1 MKQNNSYPIT
11 TEDLWE
17 IIENLHD
24 EIMVYD
30 NAYHLVF
37 VNKAA
42 ERHYGKTAE
51 ELIGTHFS
59 QLDETYW
66 GNSTLPEVYEKKK
79 MVVKRQITNLGLD
92 IITISVPIFDEQG
105 NIKYVAQ
112 NVNDIY
118 NYNKMGKAEE
128 AFLEIT
134 NGSEPRE
141 ESFLYASENMKS
153 VMETIEKIKNVKNPC
168 LLLGE
173 TGTGKTFL
181 AKYMHQ
187 QSIRKNKPFVA
198 VNCACMNPNL
208 IESELFGY
216 KKGAFS
222 GASTTGKKGIV
233 EIADGGTLFLDEI
246 SEIPYDLQGKLLHFI
261 QDQEFIALG
270 SERKQKV
277 DVKIIAATNRNLVDM
292 VKAKT
297 FREDLYYRL
306 NIFEVSIPPLRERKR
321 DIAVLIQYYLDKYN
335 DCYFRNHTL
344 SKEAMQILL
353 HYKWPGNVRELS
365 HVIEKAVVLTN
376 GKEIKTENLPKMI
389 FDIGE
394 NKYERKNDAA
404 FEKKT
409 LREALE
415 DVERKMVQEAYH
427 KYQNSVKVAQALGV
441 SQPTAYRLIKKYMG
455 DMGKSP

>member
-1 MKQNNSYPIT
+1 MKKQNQYPVA
-11 TEDLWE
+11 TEDLWQ

-30 NAYHLVF
+30 NDYHLVF

-79 MVVKRQITNLGLD
+79 MVAKRQITNLGLD

-134 NGSEPRE
+134 DGTEPRE

-153 VMETIEKIKNVKNPC
+153 IMETIEKIKNVKNPC
-168 LLLGE
+168 LILGE

-187 QSIRKNKPFVA
+187 QSIRKHKPFVA

-222 GASTTGKKGIV
+222 GANTAGKKGIV

-261 QDQEFIALG
+261 QDQEFMALG
-270 SERKQKV
+270 SEKKQKV
-277 DVKIIAATNRNLVDM
+277 DVKIIAATNRNLADM

-306 NIFEVSIPPLRERKR
+306 NIFEVSIPPLRERK
-321 DIAVLIQYYLDKYN
+321 K
-335 DCYFRNHTL
+335 
-344 SKEAMQILL
+344 
-353 HYKWPGNVRELS
+353 
-365 HVIEKAVVLTN
+365 
-376 GKEIKTENLPKMI
+376 
-389 FDIGE
+389 
-394 NKYERKNDAA
+394 
-404 FEKKT
+404 
-409 LREALE
+409 
-415 DVERKMVQEAYH
+415 
-427 KYQNSVKVAQALGV
+427 
-441 SQPTAYRLIKKYMG
+441 
-455 DMGKSP
+455 

>member
-1 MKQNNSYPIT
+1 MKKYNKYPVS
-11 TEDLWE
+11 TEDLWQ

-30 NAYHLVF
+30 NDYHLVF

-118 NYNKMGKAEE
+118 NYSKMGKAEE

-134 NGSEPRE
+134 DGTEPRE

-153 VMETIEKIKNVKNPC
+153 IMETIEKIKNVKNPC
-168 LLLGE
+168 LILGE

-187 QSIRKNKPFVA
+187 QSIRKQKPFVA

-222 GASTTGKKGIV
+222 GANTAGKKGIV

-261 QDQEFIALG
+261 QDQEFMALG

-277 DVKIIAATNRNLVDM
+277 DVKIIAATNRNLADM

-306 NIFEVSIPPLRERKR
+306 NIFEVSIPPLRERKN
-321 DIAVLIQYYLDKYN
+321 DIEVLIRHYLEKYN
-335 DCYFRNHTL
+335 ECHFRNHTL
-344 SKEAMQILL
+344 SEDAMEILL
-353 HYKWPGNVRELS
+353 RYKWPGNVRELS
-365 HVIEKAVVLTN
+365 HVMEKVVVLTN
-376 GKEIKTENLPKMI
+376 GKEIKAENLPKMI

-394 NKYERKNDAA
+394 NKYEEKQDITS
-404 FEKKT
+404 EKKS

-415 DVERKMVQEAYH
+415 DVERKMVQEAYQ

-441 SQPTAYRLIKKYMG
+441 SQPTAYRLIKKYI
-455 DMGKSP
+455 P

>member
-1 MKQNNSYPIT
+1 MKKQNQYPVV
-11 TEDLWE
+11 TEDLWQ

-30 NAYHLVF
+30 NDYHLVF

-134 NGSEPRE
+134 DGTEPRE

-168 LLLGE
+168 LILGE

-187 QSIRKNKPFVA
+187 QSIRKHKPFVA

-222 GASTTGKKGIV
+222 GANTAGKKGIV

-261 QDQEFIALG
+261 QDQEFMALG
-270 SERKQKV
+270 SEKKQKV
-277 DVKIIAATNRNLVDM
+277 DVKIIAATNRNLADM

-306 NIFEVSIPPLRERKR
+306 NIFEVSIPPLRERKN
-321 DIAVLIQYYLDKYN
+321 DIEVLIRHYLDKYN
-335 DCYFRNHTL
+335 ECHFRNHTL
-344 SKEAMQILL
+344 SEDAMEILL
-353 HYKWPGNVRELS
+353 RYKWHGNVRELS
-365 HVIEKAVVLTN
+365 HVMEKVVVLTN
-376 GKEIKTENLPKMI
+376 GKEIKAENLPKMI

-394 NKYERKNDAA
+394 NKYEEIQDITS
-404 FEKKT
+404 EKKS

-415 DVERKMVQEAYH
+415 DVERKMVQEAYQ

-441 SQPTAYRLIKKYMG
+441 SQPTAYRLIKKYI
-455 DMGKSP
+455 P

>member
-1 MKQNNSYPIT
+1 M
-11 TEDLWE
+11 
-17 IIENLHD
+17 
-24 EIMVYD
+24 
-30 NAYHLVF
+30 
-37 VNKAA
+37 
-42 ERHYGKTAE
+42 
-51 ELIGTHFS
+51 
-59 QLDETYW
+59 DETYW

-134 NGSEPRE
+134 DGTESRE

-153 VMETIEKIKNVKNPC
+153 IMETIEKIKNVKNPC
-168 LLLGE
+168 LILGE

-187 QSIRKNKPFVA
+187 QSIRKQKPFVA

-222 GASTTGKKGIV
+222 GANTAGKKGIV

-261 QDQEFIALG
+261 QDQEFMALG

-277 DVKIIAATNRNLVDM
+277 DVKIIAATNRNLADM

-306 NIFEVSIPPLRERKR
+306 NIFEVSIPPLRERKN
-321 DIAVLIQYYLDKYN
+321 DIEVLIQHYLDKYN
-335 DCYFRNHTL
+335 ECHFRNHTL
-344 SKEAMQILL
+344 SKDAMEILL
-353 HYKWPGNVRELS
+353 RYKWPGNVRELS
-365 HVIEKAVVLTN
+365 HVMEKVVVLTN
-376 GKEIKTENLPKMI
+376 GKEIKAENLPKMI

-394 NKYERKNDAA
+394 NKYEEKQDITS
-404 FEKKT
+404 EKKS

-415 DVERKMVQEAYH
+415 DVERKMVQEAYQKH
-427 KYQNSVKVAQALGV
+427 QNSVKVAQALGV
-441 SQPTAYRLIKKYMG
+441 SQPTAYRLIKKYI
-455 DMGKSP
+455 P

>member
-1 MKQNNSYPIT
+1 MKKQNQYPVA
-11 TEDLWE
+11 TEDLWQ

-30 NAYHLVF
+30 NDYHLVF

-134 NGSEPRE
+134 DGTEPRE

-153 VMETIEKIKNVKNPC
+153 IMETIEKIKNVKNPC
-168 LLLGE
+168 LILGE

-187 QSIRKNKPFVA
+187 QSIRKHKPFVA

-222 GASTTGKKGIV
+222 GANTAGKKGIV

-261 QDQEFIALG
+261 QDQEFMALG

-277 DVKIIAATNRNLVDM
+277 DVKIIAATNRNLADM

-306 NIFEVSIPPLRERKR
+306 NIFEVSIPPLRERKN
-321 DIAVLIQYYLDKYN
+321 DIEVLIRHYLDKYN
-335 DCYFRNHTL
+335 ECHFRNHTL
-344 SKEAMQILL
+344 SEDAMEILL
-353 HYKWPGNVRELS
+353 RYKWPGNVRELS
-365 HVIEKAVVLTN
+365 HVMEKVVVLTN
-376 GKEIKTENLPKMI
+376 GKEIKAENLPKMI

-394 NKYERKNDAA
+394 NKYEEKQDITS
-404 FEKKT
+404 EKKS

-415 DVERKMVQEAYH
+415 DVERKMVQEAYQ

-441 SQPTAYRLIKKYMG
+441 SQPTAYRLIKKYI
-455 DMGKSP
+455 P

>member
-1 MKQNNSYPIT
+1 MKKQNQYPVA
-11 TEDLWE
+11 TEDLWQ

-30 NAYHLVF
+30 NDYHLVF

-66 GNSTLPEVYEKKK
+66 SNSTLPEVYEKKK

-134 NGSEPRE
+134 DGTEPRE

-153 VMETIEKIKNVKNPC
+153 IMETIEKIKNVKNPC
-168 LLLGE
+168 LILGE

-187 QSIRKNKPFVA
+187 QSIR
-198 VNCACMNPNL
+198 
-208 IESELFGY
+208 
-216 KKGAFS
+216 
-222 GASTTGKKGIV
+222 
-233 EIADGGTLFLDEI
+233 
-246 SEIPYDLQGKLLHFI
+246 
-261 QDQEFIALG
+261 
-270 SERKQKV
+270 
-277 DVKIIAATNRNLVDM
+277 
-292 VKAKT
+292 
-297 FREDLYYRL
+297 
-306 NIFEVSIPPLRERKR
+306 
-321 DIAVLIQYYLDKYN
+321 
-335 DCYFRNHTL
+335 
-344 SKEAMQILL
+344 
-353 HYKWPGNVRELS
+353 
-365 HVIEKAVVLTN
+365 
-376 GKEIKTENLPKMI
+376 
-389 FDIGE
+389 
-394 NKYERKNDAA
+394 
-404 FEKKT
+404 
-409 LREALE
+409 
-415 DVERKMVQEAYH
+415 
-427 KYQNSVKVAQALGV
+427 
-441 SQPTAYRLIKKYMG
+441 
-455 DMGKSP
+455 

>member
-1 MKQNNSYPIT
+1 MKKYNKYPVS
-11 TEDLWE
+11 TEDLWQ

-30 NAYHLVF
+30 NDYHLVF

-79 MVVKRQITNLGLD
+79 MVVKRQIINLGLD

-134 NGSEPRE
+134 DGTEPRE

-153 VMETIEKIKNVKNPC
+153 IMETIEKIKNVKNPC
-168 LLLGE
+168 LILGE

-187 QSIRKNKPFVA
+187 QSIRKQKPFVA

-222 GASTTGKKGIV
+222 GANTAGKKGIV

-261 QDQEFIALG
+261 QDQEFMALG

-277 DVKIIAATNRNLVDM
+277 DVKIIAATNRNLADM

-306 NIFEVSIPPLRERKR
+306 NIFEVSIPPLRERKN
-321 DIAVLIQYYLDKYN
+321 DIEVLIRHYLEKYN
-335 DCYFRNHTL
+335 ECHFRNHTL
-344 SKEAMQILL
+344 SEDAMEILL
-353 HYKWPGNVRELS
+353 RYKWPGNVRELS
-365 HVIEKAVVLTN
+365 HVMEKVVVLTN
-376 GKEIKTENLPKMI
+376 GKEIKAENLPKMI

-394 NKYERKNDAA
+394 NKYEEKQDITS
-404 FEKKT
+404 EKKS

-415 DVERKMVQEAYH
+415 DVERKMVQEAYQ

-441 SQPTAYRLIKKYMG
+441 SQPTAYRLIKKYI
-455 DMGKSP
+455 P